1 MPTGL
6 RAAAVG
12 TPDAVALLR
21 TPRRHP
27 RPARHPLGATRRPMV
42 ALRAHPMVALRARPM
57 VALRARRARRIAQ
70 KALLG
75 ERA

>member
-1 MPTGL
+1 
-6 RAAAVG
+6 
-12 TPDAVALLR
+12 
-21 TPRRHP
+21 
-27 RPARHPLGATRRPMV
+27 MV